1 MQSHILNCTLNT
13 PKSSGIE
20 TPRASSVSIHSCEN
34 GGGILKGIADRLGR
48 KKDWRKGRG
57 GKLKVSR
64 PLTEVRTAV
73 EEEEKEEGRRGRG
86 LPALCSMK

>member
-34 GGGILKGIADRLGR
+34 GGGILKGIADRLG
-48 KKDWRKGRG
+48 
-57 GKLKVSR
+57 GK
-64 PLTEVRTAV
+64 V
-73 EEEEKEEGRRGRG
+73 EEGEEEREGRKIESVTTFDGG
-86 LPALCSMK
+86 